1 MGLIFDILFFL
12 SFASFAVGIILLL
25 VRAIFK
31 KGMSFKKLS
40 ILLASSLVVFIISG
54 IFMPELTPEEKAQL
68 EERRQEKER
77 AAAAKLETEKKE
89 EKKVNPTGRK
99 NKNEK
104 EQKKD
109 EEKTIILKQTEGNEK
124 FRDFVTTFES
134 PEIVYKNQGI
144 KLVGVDFGK
153 QGIPNIMGIQDVD
166 PGQLGSFS
174 ALQGIH
180 RDNKRDSELILF
192 FEMKS
197 KEKIEP
203 RSEIKATLPQI
214 TVIDDQGD
222 KAKQIAKV
230 PSKNKEVYYKKG
242 EDVFGVVGYAV
253 YSDTKEFKVN
263 IGQSTL
269 VIKDLRYR
277 TESEF

>member
-12 SFASFAVGIILLL
+12 SFVSIAVGIVLLL

-68 EERRQEKER
+68 EEGKQGKER
-77 AAAAKLETEKKE
+77 AVATKLETEKKE
-89 EKKVNPTGRK
+89 EKKVNL
-99 NKNEK
+99 KNEK

-134 PEIVYKNQGI
+134 PEIVYKNQSI

-174 ALQGIH
+174 ALQGKH
-180 RDNKRDSELILF
+180 RDDKRDSELILF

-230 PSKNKEVYYKKG
+230 PNKNKEVYYKKG

-269 VIKDLRYR
+269 VIKDLKYR